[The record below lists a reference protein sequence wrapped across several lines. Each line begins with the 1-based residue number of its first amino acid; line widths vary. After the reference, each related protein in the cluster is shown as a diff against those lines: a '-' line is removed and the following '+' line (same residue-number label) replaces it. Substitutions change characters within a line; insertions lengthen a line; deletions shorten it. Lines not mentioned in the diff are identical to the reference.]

1 MQMRSALLSMIAA
14 GAIVPSAVLAADRD
28 PRVGTWIERKGSP
41 SYQGLR
47 RSFEALANGLI
58 RVNIALDAQGRA
70 GSFAELT
77 CDGKP
82 YPVQGQDP
90 TRRLTLAC
98 RAVDAR
104 TTEFSFH
111 RDATA
116 GWTTSAGREQVS
128 ADGQVMTVSA
138 VQTDAKGAVTARIE
152 RIFDR
157 RP

>member
-1 MQMRSALLSMIAA
+1 MPIRSMLLSILAA
-14 GAIVPSAVLAADRD
+14 SVMFPAAVLAANTD

-77 CDGKP
+77 CDGQP

-90 TRRLTLAC
+90 TGRLTLAC
-98 RAVDAR
+98 RAVDVR
-104 TTEFSFH
+104 TTDFSFH

-138 VQTDAKGAVTARIE
+138 VQSDAKGAVTARIE
-152 RIFDR
+152 RVFDR
-157 RP
+157 RR